1 MNATYILALDQGT
14 TSSRAAVFNAE
25 GEMVSLASRPLQ
37 AQFPSPGWVEQQPEE
52 IWSTQIGAAAE
63 AIQRAR
69 IRPEQM
75 VALGIA
81 NQRETALIWDRKT
94 GKALTPA
101 IVWQDRR
108 TQDTC
113 QKLQKDGWESKVHE
127 VTGLRIDP
135 YFSATKWQWMLH
147 FYGLYPR
154 AQRGELCAG
163 TIDVWLLWHLTRGQV
178 HATDWTNASRT
189 LLMDVA
195 SGTWSKDMCKLL
207 DVPMALLPDIL
218 DSNACFGETDPALF
232 GRAIPIYGVL
242 GDQQAA
248 LFGQGCFSPGDTKA
262 TYGTGCFMM
271 MTTGTTPCHT
281 GAQLITTPAWK
292 MKNQPPMYALEG
304 SIFSSGAVVQ
314 WLRDG
319 LGIIPHASAVE
330 GLARSVPSSEGV
342 MLIPAF
348 TGLGA
353 PHWIPEAQAALVGI
367 SRGTNSAHIARAA
380 LESMALQVYDVVEA
394 FSVSGNQP
402 PTQLLADGGATA
414 NALLMQIQADILQIP
429 VKVSAHPEATVRGAA
444 SMAWAGFSG
453 APFPPSTG
461 EGILFSP
468 GKPATALCEQWKKT
482 LQQLHRTTQTPLT

>member
-1 MNATYILALDQGT
+1 MDAHFILALDQGT
-14 TSSRAAVFNAE
+14 TSSRAAIFNAE
-25 GEMVSLASRPLQ
+25 GEMVSLASRPLPS
-37 AQFPSPGWVEQQPEE
+37 QFPSPGWVEQQPEE

-69 IRPEQM
+69 IRPEQI
-75 VALGIA
+75 AAIGIA

-101 IVWQDRR
+101 VVWQDRR
-108 TQDTC
+108 TQEFCLT
-113 QKLQKDGWESKVHE
+113 LQSEGWESKVHQI
-127 VTGLRIDP
+127 TGLRIDP
-135 YFSATKWQWMLH
+135 YFSATKWQWLLH

-154 AQRGELCAG
+154 AQQGELCAG
-163 TIDVWLLWHLTRGQV
+163 TIDSWLVWNLTRGQV

-195 SGTWSKDMCKLL
+195 SGKWSASMCDLMNIPA
-207 DVPMALLPDIL
+207 VLLPEIL
-218 DSNACFGETDPALF
+218 DSNACFGTTDPALF
-232 GRAIPIYGVL
+232 GRAIPIFGVL

-248 LFGQGCFSPGDTKA
+248 LFGQGCFQPGDTKA

-271 MTTGTTPCHT
+271 MTTGTEPCHT

-292 MKNQPPMYALEG
+292 MKDQPAMYALEG

-319 LGIIPHASAVE
+319 LGIIPHAAAVE
-330 GLARSVPSSEGV
+330 GLARTVSSSEGV

-353 PHWIPEAQAALVGI
+353 PHWIPEAQAAIIGI
-367 SRGTNSAHIARAA
+367 TRGTTSAHIARAA

-394 FSVSGNQP
+394 FSASGNRP
-402 PTQLLADGGATA
+402 PTQLFADGGATA
-414 NALLMQIQADILQIP
+414 NQLLMQLQADILQIP
-429 VKVSAHPEATVRGAA
+429 VKLSPNPEATVRGAA
-444 SMAWAGFSG
+444 SMAWAGYSG
-453 APFPPSTG
+453 TAFPMTTG
-461 EGILFSP
+461 EGTLFTP
-468 GKPATALCEQWKKT
+468 GKPATALCDQWKNAIHKFR
-482 LQQLHRTTQTPLT
+482 QPF

>member
-1 MNATYILALDQGT
+1 MHTSYILALDQGT
-14 TSSRAAVFNAE
+14 TSSRAAIFNAE
-25 GEMVSLASRPLQ
+25 GDMVSLASRPLPS
-37 AQFPSPGWVEQQPEE
+37 QFPTPGWVEQQPEE

-69 IRPEQM
+69 IRPEQIA
-75 VALGIA
+75 ALGIA

-101 IVWQDRR
+101 VVWQDRR

-113 QKLQKDGWESKVHE
+113 FTLQKEGWESKVHE
-127 VTGLRIDP
+127 VTGLRLDP
-135 YFSATKWQWMLH
+135 YFSATKWQWLLH
-147 FYGLYPR
+147 HYGLYPQ
-154 AQRGELCAG
+154 AQRGDICAG
-163 TIDVWLLWHLTRGQV
+163 NIDAWLLWHLTQGQV

-189 LLMDVA
+189 LLMDV
-195 SGTWSKDMCKLL
+195 STGTWSAELCDLFE
-207 DVPMALLPDIL
+207 VPMAILPKIM
-218 DSNACFGETDPALF
+218 DSNACFGHTDPALF
-232 GRAIPIYGVL
+232 GRAIPIFGVL

-292 MKNQPPMYALEG
+292 MKDQPAMYALEG

-319 LGIIPHASAVE
+319 LGIIPHAAAVE
-330 GLARSVPSSEGV
+330 GLARTVSSSEGV
-342 MLIPAF
+342 ILIPAF

-353 PHWIPEAQAALVGI
+353 PHWIPDAQAALLGI
-367 SRGTNSAHIARAA
+367 TRGTTSAHMARAA

-394 FSVSGNQP
+394 FSSSGNLP

-414 NALLMQIQADILQIP
+414 NALLMQLQADILQIP
-429 VKVSAHPEATVRGAA
+429 VHVSPHPEATVRGAA
-444 SMAWAGFSG
+444 SMAWSG
-453 APFPPSTG
+453 LSGTPFPPSMG
-461 EGILFSP
+461 QGIHFTP
-468 GKPATALCEQWKKT
+468 GKPATALCEQWKKAIASFHPKPNPF
-482 LQQLHRTTQTPLT
+482 LP